1 MLEHSRR
8 RMIGS
13 VHLTRLSPRE
23 TVAAV
28 RGRPRAGRVPGL
40 RFAELNTR
48 ARLGPSLVPAPLPG
62 RFGLVALWDDDAA
75 LDAWLAS
82 RPRRAGEWHVR
93 LEPLRAF
100 GEISAMGPLVDA
112 ERPVDDDERVAV
124 LTYGRL
130 RPRVA
135 HHFLR
140 ASAKAEGRA
149 VADPAMVR
157 GTAMA
162 GPPRTVATFSLW
174 RTAAEMQRYAYDRGA
189 HTDAMRAMR
198 EHDFHSEYVF
208 ARFRPYAESGRWAD

>member
-1 MLEHSRR
+1 
-8 RMIGS
+8 MIAS
-13 VHLTRLSPRE
+13 VHLSRLSPRE
-23 TVAAV
+23 VVSAV
-28 RGRPRAGRVPGL
+28 RGRPRAGAVPGL

-48 ARLGPSLVPAPLPG
+48 ARLGPSVLPSPLPG
-62 RFGLVALWDDDAA
+62 RFGLVALWDDEAS
-75 LDAWLAS
+75 LNAWLATQ
-82 RPRRAGEWHVR
+82 PRLAGDYRVR

-100 GEISAMGPLVDA
+100 GRIAAMGDLVDG
-112 ERPVDDDERVAV
+112 EQPVEEDERVAV

-149 VADPAMVR
+149 VADPAMTH

-174 RTAAEMQRYAYDRGA
+174 RTAAEMKRYAYDPGS
-189 HTDAMRAMR
+189 HTDAMKAMR
-198 EHDFHSEYVF
+198 VHDFHSEYVF
-208 ARFRPYAESGRWAD
+208 ARFRPSGDEGTWEP

>member
-1 MLEHSRR
+1 
-8 RMIGS
+8 MIGS

-23 TVAAV
+23 TLAAV
-28 RGRPRAGRVPGL
+28 RSRPRANVVRGL

-48 ARLGPSLVPAPLPG
+48 ARLSRSVLPSPSPG
-62 RFGLVALWDDDAA
+62 RFALGARWDDEEARDAGRDTA
-75 LDAWLAS
+75 PRLAGDW
-82 RPRRAGEWHVR
+82 RVR
-93 LEPLRAF
+93 LEPLRAT
-100 GEISAMGPLVDA
+100 GVIEAMGPLVDA

-140 ASAKAEGRA
+140 ASAKAEARA
-149 VADPAMVR
+149 VDDPAMVR

-162 GPPRTVATFSLW
+162 APPRTVATFSLW
-174 RTAAEMQRYAYDRGA
+174 RTAAEMKRYAYDAGS

-198 EHDFHSEYVF
+198 RHDFHSEYVF
-208 ARFRPYAESGRWAD
+208 ARFRPYGDAGVWEP

>member
-1 MLEHSRR
+1 
-8 RMIGS
+8 MIGS
-13 VHLTRLSPRE
+13 VHLSRLKPLE
-23 TVAAV
+23 TIAAV
-28 RGRPRAGRVPGL
+28 RGRPRAGAVAGL

-48 ARLGPSLVPAPLPG
+48 ARMSDSVIPTPSPG
-62 RFGLVALWDDDAA
+62 RFALVALWDDDAA
-75 LDAWLAS
+75 LDTWLAT
-82 RPRRAGEWHVR
+82 RPRLAGDYRVR

-100 GEISAMGPLVDA
+100 GEVSAMGPLVEA

-135 HHFLR
+135 HQFLR

-149 VADPAMVR
+149 VADPAMTH

-174 RTAAEMQRYAYDRGA
+174 RSAAEMRRYAYDAGS
-189 HTDAMRAMR
+189 HTDAMKAMR
-198 EHDFHSEYVF
+198 VHDFHSEYTF
-208 ARFRPYAESGRWAD
+208 ARFRPYGDEGAWES

>member
-1 MLEHSRR
+1 
-8 RMIGS
+8 MIGS
-13 VHLTRLSPRE
+13 VHLMRLSARE
-23 TVAAV
+23 TPAAI

-48 ARLGPSLVPAPLPG
+48 ARLGPSVLPSPLPG
-62 RFGLVALWDDDAA
+62 RFALVALWDDDAA
-75 LDAWLAS
+75 LDAWLAAA
-82 RPRRAGEWHVR
+82 PRLAGDWHVR

-100 GEISAMGPLVDA
+100 GRIAAMGGLV
-112 ERPVDDDERVAV
+112 EREQPVDDDERVAV

-140 ASAKAEGRA
+140 ASARAEGRA
-149 VADPAMVR
+149 VDDPAMVR

-162 GPPRTVATFSLW
+162 GLPRTVATFSLW
-174 RTAAEMQRYAYDRGA
+174 RTAAEMRRYAYDRGA

-208 ARFRPYAESGRWAD
+208 ARFRPYGDAGSWPERLA

>member
-1 MLEHSRR
+1 
-8 RMIGS
+8 MIAS
-13 VHLTRLSPRE
+13 VHLTRLPARE
-23 TVAAV
+23 TLGAV
-28 RGRPRAGRVPGL
+28 RRRPRAGRVAGL
-40 RFAELNTR
+40 RFAELHTC
-48 ARLGPSLVPAPLPG
+48 ARMSGGLLPAPSPG

-82 RPRRAGEWHVR
+82 RPRLAGDWHAR
-93 LEPLRAF
+93 LEPLRAT
-100 GEISAMGPLVDA
+100 GQITAMGPLVDV

-130 RPRVA
+130 RPRAA

-140 ASAKAEGRA
+140 ASAGAEGRA

-174 RTAAEMQRYAYDRGA
+174 RTAAEMRRYAYDRGE

-198 EHDFHSEYVF
+198 RHDFHSEYLF
-208 ARFRPYAESGRWAD
+208 ARFRPYAEAGRWPV

>member
-1 MLEHSRR
+1 
-8 RMIGS
+8 MIGS
-13 VHLTRLSPRE
+13 VHLSRLSPRE
-23 TVAAV
+23 TIGAI
-28 RGRPRAGRVPGL
+28 RGRPRSGSVPGL

-48 ARLGPSLVPAPLPG
+48 ARMSGSVVPTPAPG
-62 RFGLVALWDDDAA
+62 RFALVALWDDDAA

-82 RPRRAGEWHVR
+82 GPRLAGDYRVR

-100 GEISAMGPLVDA
+100 GLVEAMGPLVED
-112 ERPVDDDERVAV
+112 EQPVSDDERVAV

-149 VADPAMVR
+149 VDDPAMTH

-174 RTAAEMQRYAYDRGA
+174 RTAGEMKRYAYDAGS
-189 HTDAMRAMR
+189 HTDAMKAMR
-198 EHDFHSEYVF
+198 VHDFHSEYVF
-208 ARFRPYAESGRWAD
+208 ARFRPYGDEGTWEA